1 VTRRSLAL
9 AAWTLGSL
17 LSSGLLAQPTSH
29 QQNPTVVFPGPGTY
43 DVTLTVCNADGCSQ
57 KTKSITVLDPVPRL
71 TSALAQPTPVP
82 IGQIVTLSAKATGK
96 PPIAFHWT
104 ITSPSGGVTLLT
116 GNPASWPT
124 AHLAPGA
131 YSVDLRA
138 DSPSGSATAH
148 AGTVVLVPDAPA
160 SFWRLSRPCRLLD
173 TRSTTPLLSTD
184 PPRVF
189 SVTSNAACP
198 IPAKA
203 VAIAA
208 NVTAVNPTAPGYFV
222 LFPGNY
228 AVPPTSTVSLD
239 PRHPT
244 RTSFAVL
251 PVSTDGRGTL
261 AASYGSPGPASAHLV
276 LDVSGYFAPTSVPA
290 PVAIRF
296 DSPLCPVFCIFP
308 AGIPLALHYQIVGL
322 PNVYRYDWTGSGP
335 FSLSSSTP
343 LASFTFTTPGYY
355 APRLQ
360 VAAGSSAPSTV
371 SFTPAILATTPI
383 PSAAPP
389 APSGVRAS
397 FLGILPADPLDPR
410 ESLSVA
416 SFAVSVARPPGATL
430 LGWNVFF
437 SLDGAPLSLQTTLPP
452 DLPASTPLRLPLW
465 DPAHHSAR
473 IALAAIN
480 YAAQGPL
487 SPALTLVVPASTLRR
502 IQKLLRNGTPATAQ
516 QGTQG
521 SKGK

>member
-1 VTRRSLAL
+1 MTPRSLAL
-9 AAWTLGSL
+9 AALTLGSL

-43 DVTLTVCNADGCSQ
+43 DVTLTVCNAAGCSQ

-104 ITSPSGGVTLLT
+104 ITSPAGGVTLLA

-228 AVPPTSTVSLD
+228 CRAPDIDRLARSQAPDADELRRPPRLDGRAGD
-239 PRHPT
+239 PRRKLWQP
-244 RTSFAVL
+244 RS
-251 PVSTDGRGTL
+251 RER
-261 AASYGSPGPASAHLV
+261 SPGPRRLRLLCA
-276 LDVSGYFAPTSVPA
+276 DERSGA
-290 PVAIRF
+290 
-296 DSPLCPVFCIFP
+296 C
-308 AGIPLALHYQIVGL
+308 GH
-322 PNVYRYDWTGSGP
+322 
-335 FSLSSSTP
+335 
-343 LASFTFTTPGYY
+343 
-355 APRLQ
+355 
-360 VAAGSSAPSTV
+360 
-371 SFTPAILATTPI
+371 
-383 PSAAPP
+383 
-389 APSGVRAS
+389 
-397 FLGILPADPLDPR
+397 
-410 ESLSVA
+410 
-416 SFAVSVARPPGATL
+416 
-430 LGWNVFF
+430 
-437 SLDGAPLSLQTTLPP
+437 
-452 DLPASTPLRLPLW
+452 PLRLASLPGLLHLPGRHSPSTSLPDRRLTHRLPL
-465 DPAHHSAR
+465 
-473 IALAAIN
+473 
-480 YAAQGPL
+480 
-487 SPALTLVVPASTLRR
+487 
-502 IQKLLRNGTPATAQ
+502 
-516 QGTQG
+516 
-521 SKGK
+521 